1 MYMQI
6 GSTAKKA
13 EPNHVNSYQAFRE
26 WIDNTSKES
35 ELERFQKYHGII
47 DLFNSGINQVYVN
60 AQVRFLPDELEA
72 ILDICGLAG
81 GKFTAVICE
90 AGIDQD
96 SFLKLFEL
104 LNRSSNIE
112 EIWVYPLNEH
122 SRRTYRRAVKPQ
134 SKNRVKIERG
144 TIDNLDEFLK
154 DTLQTIDLFESRARR
169 MMLFAM
175 LESPREKRYLR
186 EFINPKLLYE
196 NLNLLRRM
204 NLIEEVSDQ
213 VYGLSKQGEI
223 LMQEYLQFL
232 DRIRKS
238 INSFEDEL

>member
-1 MYMQI
+1 MYMQL
-6 GSTAKKA
+6 GPTAKKA
-13 EPNHVNSYQAFRE
+13 ELSHVDSYQAFRE
-26 WIDNTSKES
+26 WINNSSEES

-47 DLFNSGINQVYVN
+47 DLFNNGINQVYVN

-72 ILDICGLAG
+72 ILDICGLADE
-81 GKFTAVICE
+81 KFTAVICE
-90 AGIDQD
+90 AGIDHT
-96 SFLKLFEL
+96 SFLELFEL
-104 LNRSSNIE
+104 LNSSSNIE

-122 SRRTYRRAVKPQ
+122 SRRTYKRAIKP
-134 SKNRVKIERG
+134 KYRNRVKIGRG

-169 MMLFAM
+169 MMLFSM

-223 LMQEYLQFL
+223 LMQEYLHFL

-238 INSFEDEL
+238 INSFEEDL

>member
-1 MYMQI
+1 MYMQL

-13 EPNHVNSYQAFRE
+13 EPNHVNSYQTFRE
-26 WIDNTSKES
+26 WIDNASEES

-72 ILDICGLAG
+72 ILDIIGLDG
-81 GKFTAVICE
+81 EKFTAVICE
-90 AGIDQD
+90 AGIVQD
-96 SFLKLFEL
+96 SFLQLFEL

-122 SRRTYRRAVKPQ
+122 SRRTYKRAVKPQ

-223 LMQEYLQFL
+223 LMQEYLHFL

-238 INSFEDEL
+238 INSFEEEI

>member
-1 MYMQI
+1 MYMQL

-13 EPNHVNSYQAFRE
+13 ESRHINSYQAFKE
-26 WIDNTSKES
+26 WINNASEES

-60 AQVRFLPDELEA
+60 AQVRFLPDELGA
-72 ILDICGLAG
+72 VLDICGLDDQ
-81 GKFTAVICE
+81 KFTAVICE
-90 AGIDQD
+90 AGIDQE
-96 SFLKLFEL
+96 SFLELFEL

-122 SRRTYRRAVKPQ
+122 SRRIYKRAVKPQ
-134 SKNRVKIERG
+134 SRNRVKIGRG
-144 TIDNLDEFLK
+144 TIDHLDEFLK
-154 DTLQTIDLFESRARR
+154 DTLETIDLFESRARR
-169 MMLFAM
+169 MMLFSM

-196 NLNLLRRM
+196 NLDLLRRM
-204 NLIEEVSDQ
+204 NLIEEVSEQ

-223 LMQEYLQFL
+223 LMQEYLHFL
-232 DRIRKS
+232 DRIRRS
-238 INSFEDEL
+238 INNFEEEQ